1 MPAIKKKKVTMKDI
15 AEKLNIS
22 VNAVSIA
29 LNDKVGVSEETRNL
43 VVNLLHP
50 IEDEASYFID
60 RCLLLF
66 TAGLTQSP

>member
-1 MPAIKKKKVTMKDI
+1 MKDI

>member
-1 MPAIKKKKVTMKDI
+1 MTATLPVKSNKLIAIS
-15 AEKLNIS
+15 L
-22 VNAVSIA
+22 
-29 LNDKVGVSEETRNL
+29 L
-43 VVNLLHP
+43 VICFYILYKSLVNLLHP